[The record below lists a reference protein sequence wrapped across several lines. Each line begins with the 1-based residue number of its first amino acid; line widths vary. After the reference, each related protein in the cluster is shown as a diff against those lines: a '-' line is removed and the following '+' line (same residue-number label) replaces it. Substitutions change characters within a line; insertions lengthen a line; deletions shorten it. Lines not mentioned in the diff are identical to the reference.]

1 MLSPNLNARFCD
13 LWWPCL
19 VNQSKWRS
27 RTWRWSPKKTSTK
40 KFWKNHSKTAPLQ
53 GPPKAPTHAL
63 HKPQMYQHSPSMAL
77 ETGHPKRSTKKVCW
91 ILFPFQEGASTWKG
105 SKSLFKI
112 FTVPSQARKRGNPP
126 RGPGISELP
135 PRLSLFFQLI
145 IKKERQ
151 GTLRPRN
158 EVRMFPLFLGLLLS
172 LDMRCPKTLGNLE
185 VLF

>member
-1 MLSPNLNARFCD
+1 MI
-13 LWWPCL
+13 
-19 VNQSKWRS
+19 
-27 RTWRWSPKKTSTK
+27 TK
-40 KFWKNHSKTAPLQ
+40 KNINKKVLKKSFQDSSAT

-91 ILFPFQEGASTWKG
+91 IWFPFQEGASTWKG

-172 LDMRCPKTLGNLE
+172 LDKCCPKTLGNLE